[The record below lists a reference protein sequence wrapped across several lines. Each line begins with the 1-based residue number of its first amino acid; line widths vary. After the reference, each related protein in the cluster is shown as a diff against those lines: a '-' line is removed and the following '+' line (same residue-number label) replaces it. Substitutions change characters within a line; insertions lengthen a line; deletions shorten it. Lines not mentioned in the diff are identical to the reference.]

1 MNIQS
6 VIVVLILSAQ
16 TAFANPSFLCEDNN
30 DSDYARFSGDVVQRQ
45 SQIIE
50 VLTWNVLK
58 FKRENS
64 FSDLIYLTAKSDI
77 AFIQESVHSAD
88 LQTQFQSEISMDWTF
103 FKSFCRDYGSSGVQ
117 TGTRFPQIKVEAVK
131 APALEPVVN
140 TPKVTGFS
148 TIEIQGHKVLLV
160 NIHGLNANQ
169 GLDFERHIHQVYEII
184 KKFKGPV
191 IWAGDFNTWNPIRTM
206 YLKNKA
212 KDLGMT
218 LLKPEVD
225 NRKMKLD
232 HIIVRGFKVNSVF
245 ILETYESSD
254 HWPVRAEL
262 EFSP

>member
-88 LQTQFQSEISMDWTF
+88 LQTQFQSEI
-103 FKSFCRDYGSSGVQ
+103 Q